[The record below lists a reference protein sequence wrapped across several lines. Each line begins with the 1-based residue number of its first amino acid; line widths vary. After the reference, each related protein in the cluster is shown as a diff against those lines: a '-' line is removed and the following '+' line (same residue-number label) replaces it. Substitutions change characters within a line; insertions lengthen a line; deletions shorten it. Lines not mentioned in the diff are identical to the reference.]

1 MVTCVRAVPCLV
13 GVGPAVIL
21 QGATTVAADWWGCS
35 CSLTLTLSHTLTLTQ
50 GFVDVD
56 KATLQH
62 TKYPNV
68 FALGDSADASALPT
82 SKTMGV

>member
-1 MVTCVRAVPCLV
+1 MH
-13 GVGPAVIL
+13 G
-21 QGATTVAADWWGCS
+21 
-35 CSLTLTLSHTLTLTQ
+35 SHVLLHKPQHHTHIHINTHTPKNQPKHQ

-62 TKYPNV
+62 KAFPNV

-82 SKTMGV
+82 SKTMGGCFWMCFGFVCCM